1 MNSENWKERKSVKNL
16 DAAPRLGGEETPKH
30 SREWLGLRE
39 LSVYADVSE
48 RTLRSWIRSPRDPL
62 PATRIGGKVLVR
74 RSEFDRFLERHQ
86 VQPLAAID
94 VGRIVDEVVRQHR

>member
-1 MNSENWKERKSVKNL
+1 MNPENWKESKSSKNL
-16 DAAPRLGGEETPKH
+16 VAAPRLEGEGTPIH

-62 PATRIGGKVLVR
+62 PATRVGGKVLVR
-74 RSEFDRFLERHQ
+74 RSEFDRFLERH
-86 VQPLAAID
+86 
-94 VGRIVDEVVRQHR
+94 